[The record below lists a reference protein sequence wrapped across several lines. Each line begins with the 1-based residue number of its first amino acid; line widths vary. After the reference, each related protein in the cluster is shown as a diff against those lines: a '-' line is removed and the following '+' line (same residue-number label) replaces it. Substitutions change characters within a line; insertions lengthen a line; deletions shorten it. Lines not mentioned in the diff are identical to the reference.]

1 LKSIEKL
8 KTVAAMEGK
17 FKLTILLLFCCVEI
31 ASAQKAKKLYPG
43 FTAGW
48 QHSAFQYRGSENVI
62 SNNGAWRGAFVLDYE
77 ITRRLS
83 LHTQIGAQRINATS
97 LFGLNNHTL
106 TYPEVWVGFN
116 EYLPVGGGALFL
128 NLSMNA
134 GYGFSSGGTDVFADE
149 NYKHFRMGWGSLLG
163 FVFRNGIFF
172 NTGIQGPITNYYD
185 NKLGSRVFD
194 FSVHAISIGYMAGNK
209 ERNKARRRY

>member
-1 LKSIEKL
+1 LKSIK
-8 KTVAAMEGK
+8 KSNTAAAMGNK
-17 FKLTILLLFCCVEI
+17 YKLCILLLLFTI
-31 ASAQKAKKLYPG
+31 QFASAQKVKKLYPG

-48 QHSAFQYRGSENVI
+48 QHSTFQYRGTENVLV
-62 SNNGAWRGAFVLDYE
+62 NNGAWRGAFVLDYE

-83 LHTQIGAQRINATS
+83 LHTQIGAQHINATS
-97 LFGLNNHTL
+97 LFGSNNHTL
-106 TYPEVWVGFN
+106 TYPEVWIGFN
-116 EYLPVGGGALFL
+116 EYLPVGDGALFL

-134 GYGFSSGGTDVFADE
+134 GYGFSSGGTNVFADE
-149 NYKHFRMGWGSLLG
+149 NYKPFRMGWGSLLG

-172 NTGIQGPITNYYD
+172 NTGIQGPFTNYYD
-185 NKLGSRVFD
+185 NKMGARIFD